1 MGIVWLH
8 SEQAGFEELD
18 SRALEHAAVI
28 AALHLTYQR
37 QLSDQETRLG
47 YAFVAGLLEGKFSA
61 TPSAIER
68 AQASGWGENR
78 NYRVC
83 LVLLNEPIPLSV
95 EGFNRRIKIAD
106 KIAQTMQGMGIA
118 PLVSVSLNQVS
129 FLLPAENSPDA
140 VWRSVRTEGSAM
152 AVSRVHQGVTGMAQ
166 GAEDVLALLPLLK
179 PGKLHDF
186 DEVLFPRALM
196 GDSDARRLL
205 MEKLIEPLGNPKR
218 GNALID
224 TVLTLAREG
233 FQLLNT
239 AKALEIHISTLRYR
253 VERIESMLGIS
264 LDNPDDKFKLQV
276 AAQMYV
282 LAADDK

>member
-1 MGIVWLH
+1 
-8 SEQAGFEELD
+8 
-18 SRALEHAAVI
+18 
-28 AALHLTYQR
+28 
-37 QLSDQETRLG
+37 
-47 YAFVAGLLEGKFSA
+47 
-61 TPSAIER
+61 
-68 AQASGWGENR
+68 
-78 NYRVC
+78 
-83 LVLLNEPIPLSV
+83 
-95 EGFNRRIKIAD
+95 
-106 KIAQTMQGMGIA
+106 
-118 PLVSVSLNQVS
+118 
-129 FLLPAENSPDA
+129 
-140 VWRSVRTEGSAM
+140 
-152 AVSRVHQGVTGMAQ
+152 
-166 GAEDVLALLPLLK
+166 
-179 PGKLHDF
+179 
-186 DEVLFPRALM
+186 
-196 GDSDARRLL
+196 